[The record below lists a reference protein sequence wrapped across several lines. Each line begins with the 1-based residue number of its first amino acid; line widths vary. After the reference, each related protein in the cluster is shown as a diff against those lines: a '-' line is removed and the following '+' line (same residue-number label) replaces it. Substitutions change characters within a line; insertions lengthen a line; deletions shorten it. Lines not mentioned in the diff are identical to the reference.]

1 MTREIRVIIVYT
13 IIMAFL
19 NIFFPLMYAANWYH
33 FFDPMRNG
41 FMPYVAFQ
49 SGYPVL
55 GFIPYGLLA
64 LSCPSLLVYGYV
76 MRYVNLA
83 LLSISL
89 LVLYKVV
96 EIHRGRRDALFTL
109 LAMTLSVSIIAAN
122 PYSNDVIAL
131 FFSSLAL
138 FFLMKKSSALCGF
151 STGLA
156 VLAKLYPVILL
167 PLSLA
172 FFKEWK
178 ERLSLLISLV
188 LTVLL
193 VDLPFLVLN
202 PYMWS
207 ETFIGGNAGRGPW
220 ETVWAFING
229 YYSHGGVESLHPYF
243 EGFFTYAQLKQM
255 QINPLSRVDHAFY
268 LYSNSSTP
276 LAMNLLLLLSFIV
289 PLILF
294 KREKILELMG
304 LSTALFLLASKGY
317 SPEFTIFTLP
327 LLALSVPYKNKFV
340 ITSLLDGATVLQMMN
355 WSGWFAPFGEGVLL
369 PYAVILRTAVLILA
383 AIVCF
388 NHITVGLSIRRVIM
402 TNVRSFLNNSARSLR
417 VFFTSRK
424 MIKKAVPL
432 FALILV
438 FSFLFYTTYGS
449 YKGTLESKDKK
460 LEINTQ
466 KISVMT
472 ITHDLEERIY
482 IVINKSLDVAVTAD
496 DCYVDYSNVND
507 TTRIFLVP
515 HHEGVTSVYIKPRY
529 PVTIFSIDEVLKNSD
544 VEKVKGFAKFRQGEN
559 SSLIITAKNSDRQRP
574 YLLYLS
580 WHADFTINSSTTI
593 SANLPHVNG
602 YLRSVT
608 LDLVNKTGS
617 FFHSELISNISG
629 SVSVPPR
636 VINSTSIDMYDKHL
650 LLRNCT
656 GWRVS
661 AMNLVMTLKPG
672 KSATVKLDALSY
684 RTDRGKTQLPI
695 TLQDSVICDTNVY
708 VGEVFNLENLPV
720 GIVTW
725 CIPIIATLY
734 AYRLVRRMKIENIN
748 DKRHNR
754 VFRG

>member
-1 MTREIRVIIVYT
+1 MTRETRVIIVYT

-19 NIFFPLMYAANWYH
+19 NIFFPLMYASNWYH

-49 SGYPVL
+49 AGYPVL

-64 LSCPSLLVYGYV
+64 LSCPSLLVYGYI

-89 LVLYKVV
+89 LVIYKVV

-109 LAMTLSVSIIAAN
+109 LAVTLSVSIIAAN

-188 LTVLL
+188 LSVLL

-229 YYSHGGVESLHPYF
+229 YYSHGGVESMHPYF
-243 EGFFTYAQLKQM
+243 EGFFTYAQLKQ
-255 QINPLSRVDHAFY
+255 IYPLSRVDHAFY
-268 LYSNSSTP
+268 LYSNNSTP

-289 PLILF
+289 PLIVF

-304 LSTALFLLASKGY
+304 LSIALFLLASKGY

-327 LLALSVPYKNKFV
+327 LLALSVPYKDKFV

-355 WSGWFAPFGEGVLL
+355 WSGWFAPFGQGVFL

-383 AIVCF
+383 VIVCF

-424 MIKKAVPL
+424 MIKRAVPL

-438 FSFLFYTTYGS
+438 FSSLFYTTYGS
-449 YKGTLESKDKK
+449 YKGK
-460 LEINTQ
+460 LASYDQPLKINTTENN
-466 KISVMT
+466 VTRLNM
-472 ITHDLEERIY
+472 THDLEERTY
-482 IVINKSLDVAVTAD
+482 IVINESLHAAVIAD
-496 DCYVDYSNVND
+496 DCYVDYSNVNN

-515 HHEGVTSVYIKPRY
+515 HHEGFTVVYINLARAN
-529 PVTIFSIDEVLKNSD
+529 FSIDEVLINGD
-544 VEKVKGFAKFRQGEN
+544 VEEAKGFAEFFQGEN
-559 SSLIITAKNSDRQRP
+559 SSLIINATNSDPQR
-574 YLLYLS
+574 YYELYLS
-580 WHADFTINSSTTI
+580 WPANFTINESTTI
-593 SANLPHVNG
+593 SANLTHVNG
-602 YLRSVT
+602 YLHSVR
-608 LDLVNKTGS
+608 LDLVNETGS
-617 FFHSELISNISG
+617 FYHSELISNDSTSG
-629 SVSVPPR
+629 RVWQP
-636 VINSTSIDMYDKHL
+636 VINSTSIDMYDKNL
-650 LLRNCT
+650 TFSDCF

-661 AMNLVMTLKPG
+661 AMNLVMTLDHN

-684 RTDRGKTQLPI
+684 CTDGGETQLPI
-695 TLQDSVICDTNVY
+695 TLQDSVNCTAKVY
-708 VGEVFNLENLPV
+708 VGEVFNLKNLPV
-720 GIVTW
+720 GILTW
-725 CIPIIATLY
+725 CTPIIAALY
-734 AYRLVRRMKIENIN
+734 AYRLVRRVKIENIN
-748 DKRHNR
+748 DK
-754 VFRG
+754 

>member
-1 MTREIRVIIVYT
+1 
-13 IIMAFL
+13 
-19 NIFFPLMYAANWYH
+19 MYAVNWYH

-41 FMPYVAFQ
+41 NGFMPYVAFQ
-49 SGYPVL
+49 AGYPVL

-64 LSCPSLLVYGYV
+64 LSCPSQLVYGYV

-83 LLSISL
+83 LLSISF

-109 LAMTLSVSIIAAN
+109 LAVTLSLSIIAAN

-172 FFKEWK
+172 FFKKWK

-188 LTVLL
+188 LSVLL

-229 YYSHGGVESLHPYF
+229 YYSNGGVESMHPYF

-255 QINPLSRVDHAFY
+255 QIYPLSRVDHAFY

-304 LSTALFLLASKGY
+304 LSIALFLLSSKGY

-327 LLALSVPYKNKFV
+327 LLALSVPYKGKFV
-340 ITSLLDGATVLQMMN
+340 LTSLLDGATVLQMMN
-355 WSGWFAPFGEGVLL
+355 WSGWFAPFGQGVFL

-383 AIVCF
+383 VIVCF

-424 MIKKAVPL
+424 MIKRAVPL

-449 YKGTLESKDKK
+449 YKGK
-460 LEINTQ
+460 LEIRDPKTLWINT
-466 KISVMT
+466 KENNMIP
-472 ITHDLEERIY
+472 IPHGLEARIY
-482 IVINKSLDVAVTAD
+482 IVINESLHAAVIAD
-496 DCYVDYSNVND
+496 DCYVDYSNVNK

-515 HHEGVTSVYIKPRY
+515 HHEGHTDVYINLARVKN
-529 PVTIFSIDEVLKNSD
+529 FSIDEVLSNGD
-544 VEKVKGFAKFRQGEN
+544 VEEAKGFAEFFQGEN
-559 SSLIITAKNSDRQRP
+559 SSTIITAKNSDPQKD
-574 YLLYLS
+574 YQLYLS
-580 WHADFTINSSTTI
+580 WPANFTINKSTTI
-593 SANLPHVNG
+593 SANLTCMHACNG
-602 YLRSVT
+602 NFSSVA

-617 FFHSELISNISG
+617 FYHSDLNLSESG
-629 SVSVPPR
+629 WHT
-636 VINSTSIDMYDKHL
+636 VINSTSNDTYHTNFG
-650 LLRNCT
+650 NCS

-661 AMNLVMTLKPG
+661 AMNLVMTLDPG
-672 KSATVKLDALSY
+672 TSATVKLDALSY
-684 RTDRGKTQLPI
+684 STDGGKTSNPLPI
-695 TLQDSVICDTNVY
+695 TLQDNFVNCTANVY
-708 VGEVFNLENLPV
+708 VGEFFNLKNLPV

-725 CIPIIATLY
+725 CIPIIAALY
-734 AYRLVRRMKIENIN
+734 AYRLVRRVKIENIN
-748 DKRHNR
+748 DK
-754 VFRG
+754 

>member
-1 MTREIRVIIVYT
+1 MTREVRVIIVYT

-19 NIFFPLMYAANWYH
+19 NIFFPLMYASNWYH
-33 FFDPMRNG
+33 FFDPMRKG

-49 SGYPVL
+49 VGYPVL

-83 LLSISL
+83 LLSISF
-89 LVLYKVV
+89 LVLYKIV
-96 EIHRGRRDALFTL
+96 EIRRGRRDALLTL
-109 LAMTLSVSIIAAN
+109 LAMTLSLSIIAAN

-138 FFLMKKSSALCGF
+138 FFLIKKSSALCGF

-172 FFKEWK
+172 FFEEWK

-188 LTVLL
+188 LSVLL

-220 ETVWAFING
+220 ETVWAFISG
-229 YYSHGGVESLHPYF
+229 YYSHGGVESMHPYF
-243 EGFFTYAQLKQM
+243 EGFFTYAQLKQ
-255 QINPLSRVDHAFY
+255 IYPLSRVDHAFY
-268 LYSNSSTP
+268 LYSNSSIP

-304 LSTALFLLASKGY
+304 LSSALFLLASKGY

-327 LLALSVPYKNKFV
+327 LLALSVPYKDKFV
-340 ITSLLDGATVLQMMN
+340 LTLLLDGATLLQMMN
-355 WSGWFAPFGEGVLL
+355 WSGWFAPFGQGVFL

-383 AIVCF
+383 VIVCF

-417 VFFTSRK
+417 VFFSSRK
-424 MIKKAVPL
+424 MIKRAVPL

-449 YKGTLESKDKK
+449 YKGEFKIVRDQSLR
-460 LEINTQ
+460 INTTENN
-466 KISVMT
+466 VTRLPMNAT
-472 ITHDLEERIY
+472 DLEERRY
-482 IVINKSLDVAVTAD
+482 IVINESLHAAVNAD
-496 DCYVDYSNVND
+496 DYYVDYSNVKN
-507 TTRIFLVP
+507 TTRIFLVL
-515 HHEGVTSVYIKPRY
+515 HHKGVTNVSINLARAN
-529 PVTIFSIDEVLKNSD
+529 FSIDEVLKINGE
-544 VEKVKGFAKFRQGEN
+544 VEEAPGFAEFFQGEN
-559 SSLIITAKNSDRQRP
+559 SSSLVIKATNLDPYRP

-580 WHADFTINSSTTI
+580 WHANFLINESTTM
-593 SANLPHVNG
+593 SANLTRVNG
-602 YLRSVT
+602 NFSSVT
-608 LDLVNKTGS
+608 LDLVDEKGS
-617 FFHSELISNISG
+617 SHGFELKSNIT
-629 SVSVPPR
+629 SVWQQ
-636 VINSTSIDMYDKHL
+636 VINSTSRDIFGKNFSDFFG
-650 LLRNCT
+650 R
-656 GWRVS
+656 GAS
-661 AMNLVMTLKPG
+661 AMNLVMTLDPG
-672 KSATVKLDALSY
+672 KSATVELDALSY
-684 RTDRGKTQLPI
+684 CTDGGKPKPLPI
-695 TLQDSVICDTNVY
+695 TLQDSVDCNATVY
-708 VGEVFNLENLPV
+708 VGESFNLKNLPV

-725 CIPIIATLY
+725 CIPIIAALY

-748 DKRHNR
+748 DKRHIR
-754 VFRG
+754 VFWG

>member
-13 IIMAFL
+13 IIIAL
-19 NIFFPLMYAANWYH
+19 SNIFFPLMYAANWYH
-33 FFDPMRNG
+33 FFDPVRNG
-41 FMPYVAFQ
+41 FVPYVAFQ
-49 SGYPVL
+49 VGYPVL

-64 LSCPSLLVYGYV
+64 LSCPSILVYGYV

-83 LLSISL
+83 LLSISF

-109 LAMTLSVSIIAAN
+109 LAMTLSFSIIAAN

-138 FFLMKKSSALCGF
+138 FFLMKKSPALCGF

-172 FFKEWK
+172 FFEEWK

-188 LTVLL
+188 LSVLL
-193 VDLPFLVLN
+193 LDLPFLVLN
-202 PYMWS
+202 PYVWS
-207 ETFIGGNAGRGPW
+207 ETLIGGNAGRGPW
-220 ETVWAFING
+220 ETVWAFISG
-229 YYSHGGVESLHPYF
+229 YYSHGGVESMHPYF
-243 EGFFTYAQLKQM
+243 EGFFTYAQLKQ
-255 QINPLSRVDHAFY
+255 IYPSSRVDHAYY
-268 LYSNSSTP
+268 LYSNSSIP
-276 LAMNLLLLLSFIV
+276 LAMSLLMLLSFIV

-340 ITSLLDGATVLQMMN
+340 LTLLLDGATVLQMMN
-355 WSGWFAPFGEGVLL
+355 WSGWFAPFAEGVLL

-388 NHITVGLSIRRVIM
+388 NHITVGLSIRRLIM

-417 VFFTSRK
+417 VFFASRK
-424 MIKKAVPL
+424 MIKRAVPL

-449 YKGTLESKDKK
+449 YNGKLASYDKE
-460 LEINTQ
+460 LEINTYEM
-466 KISVMT
+466 SVMT
-472 ITHDLEERIY
+472 MTHDLEERIY
-482 IVINKSLDVAVTAD
+482 IVIPELLHVAVNAG
-496 DCYVDYSNVND
+496 DCYVEDSNVND
-507 TTRIFLVP
+507 TTRIFLIP
-515 HHEGVTSVYIKPRY
+515 HHEGVTDIYIKLLY
-529 PVTIFSIDEVLKNSD
+529 PVTNFSIDEVLTNGN
-544 VEKVKGFAKFRQGEN
+544 VEKVKGFVEFHQEN
-559 SSLIITAKNSDRQRP
+559 SSLIIATENSDPQR
-574 YLLYLS
+574 YYQLYLS
-580 WHADFTINSSTTI
+580 WPANFTINESTTI
-593 SANLPHVNG
+593 SANLTHVNG
-602 YLRSVT
+602 YLQSVA
-608 LDLVNKTGS
+608 LDLVDEKGS
-617 FFHSELISNISG
+617 FYRSELISNYSRG
-629 SVSVPPR
+629 VSVWQR
-636 VINSTSIDMYDKHL
+636 VIDSTSIGMSGKNFSDFSG
-650 LLRNCT
+650 R
-656 GWRVS
+656 GVS

-672 KSATVKLDALSY
+672 KSATVKLDVLSY
-684 RTDRGKTQLPI
+684 CTDGGKTQLPI
-695 TLQDSVICDTNVY
+695 ALQDSVICDTKVY
-708 VGEVFNLENLPV
+708 VGEFFNLKNLPV

-734 AYRLVRRMKIENIN
+734 AYRLVRRVKIENIN
-748 DKRHNR
+748 DK
-754 VFRG
+754 

>member
-19 NIFFPLMYAANWYH
+19 NIFFPLMYASNWYH

-49 SGYPVL
+49 AGYPVL

-89 LVLYKVV
+89 LVIYKVV

-109 LAMTLSVSIIAAN
+109 LAVTLSVSIIAAN

-229 YYSHGGVESLHPYF
+229 YYSHGGVESMHPYF
-243 EGFFTYAQLKQM
+243 EGFFTYAQLKQ
-255 QINPLSRVDHAFY
+255 IYPFSRVDHAFY

-304 LSTALFLLASKGY
+304 LSIALFLLASKGY

-327 LLALSVPYKNKFV
+327 LLALSVPYKGKFV
-340 ITSLLDGATVLQMMN
+340 LTSLLDGATVLQMMN
-355 WSGWFAPFGEGVLL
+355 WSGWFALFGEGVFL

-383 AIVCF
+383 VIVCF
-388 NHITVGLSIRRVIM
+388 NHITVGLSIRGVIM
-402 TNVRSFLNNSARSLR
+402 TNVRSFFSNSARSLR

-424 MIKKAVPL
+424 MIKRAVPL

-449 YKGTLESKDKK
+449 YKGKLASYDQT
-460 LEINTQ
+460 LEINT
-466 KISVMT
+466 KKNNVMT
-472 ITHDLEERIY
+472 MTHGLEERIY
-482 IVINKSLDVAVTAD
+482 IVIPELLHAAVIAD
-496 DCYVDYSNVND
+496 DYYVDYSNVNN

-515 HHEGVTSVYIKPRY
+515 HHERVNEEVYINLARAD
-529 PVTIFSIDEVLKNSD
+529 FSIDEVLINGD
-544 VEKVKGFAKFRQGEN
+544 VEEAKGIAEFFQGEN
-559 SSLIITAKNSDRQRP
+559 SSTIITAKNSDPQR
-574 YLLYLS
+574 YYELYLS
-580 WHADFTINSSTTI
+580 WPANFTINESTTI
-593 SANLPHVNG
+593 SANLTHVNG
-602 YLRSVT
+602 YLHRVR
-608 LDLVNKTGS
+608 LDLVDGKES
-617 FFHSELISNISG
+617 FYHPELISNYSR
-629 SVSVPPR
+629 SADVWQR
-636 VINSTSIDMYDKHL
+636 VIDSTSIDMSGKNFSDFFG
-650 LLRNCT
+650 R
-656 GWRVS
+656 GVS
-661 AMNLVMTLKPG
+661 AMNLVMTLDPG
-672 KSATVKLDALSY
+672 KSATVELDALSY
-684 RTDRGKTQLPI
+684 RTDGGETQLPI
-695 TLQDSVICDTNVY
+695 TLQDSVICDAKVY
-708 VGEVFNLENLPV
+708 VGEFFNLKNLPV

-725 CIPIIATLY
+725 CIPIIAALY
-734 AYRLVRRMKIENIN
+734 AYRLVRRVKIENIN
-748 DKRHNR
+748 DK
-754 VFRG
+754 